1 MRFLRLP
8 FTDPRTLAR
17 DIPGVSEILFPGLV
31 PGMVAGLNQTWMEL
45 ESIAAVSEVALSRMS
60 LAPAMLYEIAG
71 VRAEFLLDG
80 RELIEEDYLAI
91 ALKRQS
97 RFFDAQLPSLLTE
110 QDKRLIESVAS
121 NLASGLTE
129 LANGKAITIAP
140 SIAGLEW
147 ISSSYGDF
155 CFEGYLIE
163 VKCTNK
169 NFSAS
174 DYRQVLLYWLLNFS
188 FSLGNPDVVTWKHGI
203 IFNPRKNKYVQV
215 DFEELHRLVA
225 GGRNIIETVELLQN
239 TVLSARAKLN

>member
-60 LAPAMLYEIAG
+60 LAPAMLYEIAS
-71 VRAEFLLDG
+71 VRAEFLLNG
-80 RELIEEDYLAI
+80 RELVEEDYLAI

-110 QDKRLIESVAS
+110 HDKRLIESVAS

-129 LANGKAITIAP
+129 LANGKTITIAP

-155 CFEGYLIE
+155 CFEGCLIE

-188 FSLGNPDVVTWKHGI
+188 YSLGNPDVTTWKYGI

>member
-31 PGMVAGLNQTWMEL
+31 PGMIAGLNQTLMEL
-45 ESIAAVSEVALSRMS
+45 ESIEAVSEITLSRMS
-60 LAPAMLYEIAG
+60 LAPAMLYEIAS

-80 RELIEEDYLAI
+80 KELVEEDYLAV

-97 RFFDAQLPSLLTE
+97 RFFDAQLPSKLTE

-121 NLASGLTE
+121 NLVSGLIE

-140 SIAGLEW
+140 HIAGLEW
-147 ISSSYGDF
+147 VSSSQGDF
-155 CFEGYLIE
+155 CFEDCLIE
-163 VKCTNK
+163 VKCTSK

-174 DYRQVLLYWLLNFS
+174 DYRQVLIYWLLNFIY
-188 FSLGNPDVVTWKHGI
+188 SLNNPHATSWKFGI
-203 IFNPRKNKYVQV
+203 MFNPRKNKYVHV

-225 GGRNIIETVELLQN
+225 GGRNVIETVELLQN

>member
-31 PGMVAGLNQTWMEL
+31 SGLVAGLNQTRMEL
-45 ESIAAVSEVALSRMS
+45 ESISALSEAVLSRMS
-60 LAPAMLYEIAG
+60 LDPSMLYEIAV
-71 VRAEFLLDG
+71 VRAEFLLGG
-80 RELIEEDYLAI
+80 RELVEKDYLAE

-110 QDKRLIESVAS
+110 QDKRLIENVAS
-121 NLASGLTE
+121 NLALGLTE
-129 LANGKAITIAP
+129 LANGKDITIAP

-147 ISSSYGDF
+147 ISSSHGDF
-155 CFEGYLIE
+155 CFEGCLIE

-188 FSLGNPDVVTWKHGI
+188 YSLGSANVATWKYGI
-203 IFNPRKNKYVQV
+203 IFNPRKNKYVRV

-225 GGRNIIETVELLQN
+225 GGRNVIETVELLQN